1 MQHFL
6 VSKESKQ
13 RNLFLSYKSSS
24 YRVNYAVCIFQE
36 NVPIE
41 TFHISFESTQNKVEL
56 DIIVTCT
63 AETGKHNGYYKF
75 SFNFL

>member
-6 VSKESKQ
+6 VSKEFKQ
-13 RNLFLSYKSSS
+13 RNLFLSFNSCS
-24 YRVNYAVCIFQE
+24 YRVKCAVCIFPK

-41 TFHISFESTQNKVEL
+41 TFHISFESTQNKLEF

-63 AETGKHNGYYKF
+63 AETGKTQW
-75 SFNFL
+75 LLQI